1 MSDICN
7 LPCNYYPLIRGIL
20 RRFSKL
26 RNSARFSTLESEI
39 MQLVISNN
47 DPVLT
52 SVFRALAAHSS
63 DPYRWL
69 EVLRPALRW
78 AESAADASE
87 YSNQITPDEAVS
99 VVWV

>member
-1 MSDICN
+1 
-7 LPCNYYPLIRGIL
+7 
-20 RRFSKL
+20 
-26 RNSARFSTLESEI
+26 

-87 YSNQITPDEAVS
+87 YSNLSNYHALS
-99 VVWV
+99 VEFKREDDFSVAPLSSDTKC